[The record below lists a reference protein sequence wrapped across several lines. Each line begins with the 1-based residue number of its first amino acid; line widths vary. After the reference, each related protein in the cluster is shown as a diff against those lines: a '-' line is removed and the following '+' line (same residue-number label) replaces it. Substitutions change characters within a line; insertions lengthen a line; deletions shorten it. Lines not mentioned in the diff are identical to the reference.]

1 MLEPHLIIVTGVFA
15 PANIGL
21 RMAKVNGPGSKGE
34 DILSPPGRPGFSFE
48 RVTCGEKSQF
58 RQNFR
63 LPRYCLLWSSTR
75 RPRSCKANPRA
86 PGGDESATISR
97 LKDGGFESLTT
108 RLRPHRHA
116 GPEQATEKCNHYV
129 CPSYRG
135 RSSLERSRTYL
146 PRHRCPRSHHGAR
159 RRDHRRRPDHQGPC
173 AFFPIPRC
181 R

>member
-1 MLEPHLIIVTGVFA
+1 MEGYSTTPKSFGILFRESA
-15 PANIGL
+15 L
-21 RMAKVNGPGSKGE
+21 RRK
-34 DILSPPGRPGFSFE
+34 I
-48 RVTCGEKSQF
+48 QF
-58 RQNFR
+58 RQNSR

-135 RSSLERSRTYL
+135 RSSLERSR
-146 PRHRCPRSHHGAR
+146 
-159 RRDHRRRPDHQGPC
+159 
-173 AFFPIPRC
+173 
-181 R
+181 